1 MNSCCKYL
9 VGFVLIRTRSLTFC
23 LGFGVYRS
31 DLIPGQSDPSRKN
44 WIRLAQ

>member
-1 MNSCCKYL
+1 MKICCKYL

-31 DLIPGQSDPSRKN
+31 DLISEQSAATGENSVHFAR
-44 WIRLAQ
+44 